1 MLSEKGREGRQWIE
15 GRRGGLAMTVILQN
29 LFLSWLLTVLIESIT
44 AYVLGIRGKK
54 NYILLFLV
62 NTATNPAVVLLYL
75 FLYSFTPLS
84 ELASQVCVEL
94 LVFAAEG
101 LLFRA
106 SMDARRDSVPESVE
120 AVSCSEPR
128 ILGNRSAPF
137 TAVVDMKT
145 AAAS

>member
-62 NTATNPAVVLLYL
+62 NTATNPAAELLYV
-75 FLYSFTPLS
+75 FLYTFTPLS
-84 ELASQVCVEL
+84 HLASEVSVEL

-101 LLFRA
+101 LLVRA
-106 SMDARRDSVPESVE
+106 SM
-120 AVSCSEPR
+120 
-128 ILGNRSAPF
+128 
-137 TAVVDMKT
+137 
-145 AAAS
+145 

>member
-1 MLSEKGREGRQWIE
+1 
-15 GRRGGLAMTVILQN
+15 MTVILQN
-29 LFLSWLLTVLIESIT
+29 LFLSWLLTVFDRKYYSICT
-44 AYVLGIRGKK
+44 RNPRGKK

-62 NTATNPAVVLLYL
+62 NTATNPAAVLLYL

-84 ELASQVCVEL
+84 DLASQVCVEL
-94 LVFAAEG
+94 LVFARR
-101 LLFRA
+101 RA
-106 SMDARRDSVPESVE
+106 FISGVHGRRRDSVPESVE
-120 AVSCSEPR
+120 AVNCSEPR